1 MISAI
6 GLNRLGSEEASNSG
20 SILKE
25 VKQSTFLVKKEM
37 MLEHIEEASS
47 AKDEFSR
54 TASMLNSQVEEDK
67 DRENYQST

>member
-1 MISAI
+1 
-6 GLNRLGSEEASNSG
+6 
-20 SILKE
+20 
-25 VKQSTFLVKKEM
+25 M

-67 DRENYQST
+67 DKENYEST